1 MVRWL
6 IGIVLVGTVVG
17 ALMPA
22 GQAPAAAEVA
32 AQGRTDWGSAAV
44 PLAPSEASYSA
55 ATSKSSP
62 PPASAASTTSL
73 YAGTLSLKREANG
86 HFFADAQV
94 NGATVR
100 FLVDTGASVI
110 ALSVDDARRA
120 GVRME
125 GPSSVVGSGASGP
138 VRGKQVTIDRVR
150 LGPQEGRSLEAL
162 VIEGGDQSLLGQS
175 FLAKFSSV
183 EIRGDTMTLR

>member
-55 ATSKSSP
+55 ASSSSP
-62 PPASAASTTSL
+62 AAAPSTSL

-110 ALSVDDARRA
+110 ALSVVDARRA

-175 FLAKFSSV
+175 FLAKFASV
-183 EIRGDTMTLR
+183 EIHGDTMTLR